1 MPLNAATYADE
12 LAMKAGKPHSGMKG
26 KDGKLRRGWKGFY
39 GSVHDIVSLRDCRI
53 VRLQGCEG
61 LGGPLP
67 GYACS
72 CDARQCLC
80 TVLTEVVG
88 DVDGTSRRAEPV

>member
-53 VRLQGCEG
+53 VRLHECEG
-61 LGGPLP
+61 LGGLRPGPLLLVVL
-67 GYACS
+67 
-72 CDARQCLC
+72 RQGPAQGRDLC
-80 TVLTEVVG
+80 G
-88 DVDGTSRRAEPV
+88 SRL